1 MPTTPGPPAR
11 RRAPQR
17 RRPAPRPTSWAAY
30 AGVGL
35 VLVLQLVA
43 SISRRW
49 VQEDGFINI
58 RIAQQVLAGNG
69 AVFNVGERVEAFTSP
84 LWLGL
89 LVVAR
94 VATFGQVRYEWLA
107 VGLGVVL
114 SLVGT
119 AGLMAGS
126 MALWTPARTR
136 TDRAWW
142 LPLGILVPLAIP
154 TSWDF
159 ATSGLETGL
168 AWGWLG
174 ASFAVVARSA
184 RTAGAGGRVALGP
197 PLLLV
202 GLGPLVRPEL
212 GLYAVA
218 FGLALVRTVERPA
231 RRAGAGTAAW
241 RLALAWGAL
250 PVAYQVFRMGYYAT
264 LVPTTALA
272 KNAGD
277 AVWARG
283 TGYLLNFTSP
293 YRVLVPLAV
302 LVLVAATA
310 RPLRRPTQQVLA
322 AAIVGPGLLQALYVV
337 WVGGDYMHGR
347 FWLVP
352 LLALV
357 APVAV
362 VPLPRGSLRRA
373 GGLPRTL
380 VPRLAGVALVAV
392 WAVACAAWWRGPILD
407 DRHGT
412 IDDQRALITQPVL
425 LDQGLSAHPVLL
437 EDQPYMRVLAADI
450 ERARAG
456 DDVFVDRPDLVAP
469 EVALYPRPEGTGTAV
484 RYDAIG
490 VTGVA
495 FGPDVFFV
503 DRFGLADPVAAR
515 LPPESQARAG
525 HTHDLPVPWR
535 FARAGVAGGDVPEA
549 DQVAMARRAMGCGQL
564 GRLLRGIHEP
574 LTPGRFLAN
583 VWSAP
588 ANTTL
593 EIPEDP
599 AQAERTFCT
608 G

>member
-1 MPTTPGPPAR
+1 M
-11 RRAPQR
+11 
-17 RRPAPRPTSWAAY
+17 
-30 AGVGL
+30 

-94 VATFGQVRYEWLA
+94 VVTLGQVRYEWLA
-107 VGLGVVL
+107 VAMGIVL

-119 AGLMAGS
+119 AGLMLGS

-142 LPLGILVPLAIP
+142 LPFGILLPLAIP
-154 TSWDF
+154 VYWDF

-174 ASFAVVARSA
+174 ACFAVVARSA
-184 RTAGAGGRVALGP
+184 RTATLHDPVALGRR
-197 PLLLV
+197 LLLV

-218 FGLALVRTVERPA
+218 FGLALVWTVERPA
-231 RRAGAGTAAW
+231 RRAGIGTASW
-241 RLALAWGAL
+241 RLAVAWGAL

-272 KNAGD
+272 KNAG
-277 AVWARG
+277 ASVWVRG
-283 TGYLLNFTSP
+283 SGYLLNFTSP
-293 YRVLVPLAV
+293 YRVLIPLVV
-302 LVLVAATA
+302 LVVVALGA
-310 RPLRRPTQQVLA
+310 RPLRRPTQQVLV
-322 AAIVGPGLLQALYVV
+322 AAIVVPGLLQGLYVV

-362 VPLPRGSLRRA
+362 VPLPRGSLRRS

-380 VPRLAGVALVAV
+380 VPRLAGVAVVAL

-407 DRHGT
+407 DRHGS
-412 IDDQRALITQPVL
+412 IDDQRALITQPAL
-425 LDQGLSAHPVLL
+425 LDRGLSAHPVLL
-437 EDQPYMRVLAADI
+437 EDQPYLQVLAADVD
-450 ERARAG
+450 RAHAG
-456 DDVFVDRPDLVAP
+456 GDVFVDRPDLVAP
-469 EVALYPRPEGTGTAV
+469 EVAVYPRPAGSGTAV

-495 FGPDVFFV
+495 FGTDVFFV

-535 FARAGVAGGDVPEA
+535 FARAGVEGDSPGGAE
-549 DQVAMARRAMGCGQL
+549 VAMARRAMGCGQL
-564 GRLLRGIHEP
+564 GRLLRGIHQP

-593 EIPEDP
+593 DIPKDP
-599 AQAERTFCT
+599 AEAERTLC
-608 G
+608 GG